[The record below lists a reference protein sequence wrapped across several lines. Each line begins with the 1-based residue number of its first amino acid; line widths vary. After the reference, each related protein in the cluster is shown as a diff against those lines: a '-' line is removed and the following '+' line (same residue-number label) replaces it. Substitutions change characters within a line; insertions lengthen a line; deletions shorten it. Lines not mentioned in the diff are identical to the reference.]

1 MDGGTVTSTGITVD
15 TGGLLNGQGGN
26 IIGTVFNVGG
36 TVTPGDATGTLSIN
50 GDYRQSSGVLL
61 FEIDGFGPTQ
71 FDHLLIS
78 GLANISGG
86 FIDIEFG
93 NGFVPAPGQSFDL
106 LSAIG
111 GLTIAN
117 FTFDVIGLPPG
128 LQFIDTVGPNGFE
141 LSFAGSRSAPE
152 SNGAAL
158 LILGLGM
165 ILASRRKA
173 LSDSRPLRSRPMR

>member
-1 MDGGTVTSTGITVD
+1 MAAPLTSTGITVD
-15 TGGLLNGQGGN
+15 PGGLLNGQGGN

-36 TVTPGDATGTLSIN
+36 TVTPGDATGTLSID
-50 GDYRQSSGVLL
+50 GDYNQSSGVLL

-93 NGFVPAPGQSFDL
+93 NGFVPAAGQNFDL

-111 GLTIAN
+111 GLTVAN
-117 FTFDVIGLPPG
+117 VTFDVIGLPPG
-128 LQFIDTVGPNGFE
+128 LQFLDAVGPNGIQLDF
-141 LSFAGSRSAPE
+141 LATAPVDE
-152 SNGAAL
+152 PHTWAL
-158 LILGLGM
+158 LAIGAPLIGWLMRRRGYRT
-165 ILASRRKA
+165 ASV
-173 LSDSRPLRSRPMR
+173 